1 VKLVETNNLKD
12 QMCWS
17 SLESFIAQLPNDL
30 TKLLEYMEVTE
41 AIKQTDMYNERAQ
54 NRRQTIHRVECE
66 LI

>member
-1 VKLVETNNLKD
+1 
-12 QMCWS
+12 MCWS